1 MQTTSPIHSEEST
14 RGGRPPQP
22 PEAASISA
30 ANPCGGNSQ
39 LFDPP
44 SLKARRHRSVECPGT
59 RPARAGAE
67 YSSADPILVRL
78 QLEGAFVSV
87 HSVSL
92 VSLRITCSAGI
103 PIRLQLSKRF
113 LESCWGRAVYRNPR
127 ALGWQIH
134 GCHGRMPALPRFVA
148 VQTRL
153 PPSSSSI
160 CCLQRWEFAF
170 WGTESRARARLA
182 LEGTD
187 RESEA
192 LKFKGS
198 PKTEFLRGPASA
210 FLGE

>member
-59 RPARAGAE
+59 RPARAAAE

-127 ALGWQIH
+127 ALEPWG
-134 GCHGRMPALPRFVA
+134 GRSMAATVDLSK
-148 VQTRL
+148 
-153 PPSSSSI
+153 PP
-160 CCLQRWEFAF
+160 
-170 WGTESRARARLA
+170 
-182 LEGTD
+182 
-187 RESEA
+187 EA
-192 LKFKGS
+192 LCLHSRGSWLCKPGCLHPRLLSAACKGGS
-198 PKTEFLRGPASA
+198 LRSGGRSLVRGPGW
-210 FLGE
+210 LWRVQIGNQKP